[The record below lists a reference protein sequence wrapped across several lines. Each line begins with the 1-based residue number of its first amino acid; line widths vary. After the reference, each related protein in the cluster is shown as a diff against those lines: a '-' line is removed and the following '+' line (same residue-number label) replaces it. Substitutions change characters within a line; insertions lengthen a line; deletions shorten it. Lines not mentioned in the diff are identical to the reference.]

1 VADDELQILR
11 NEYVTDYHSISAAF
25 GTDVWGFVGTGTSN
39 FYRPLQIVIYGLEY
53 RAYGNRPWI
62 WHLVNLLLNAG
73 VIALTYFMVLALA
86 DGAWAFW
93 TALLFALHPMHA
105 EAVVWVASLPDLLCG
120 LLLVAAMLTYHRG
133 RSSRGATAAW
143 YFALSVLSFFAAE
156 FTKETSLL
164 FPAILLS
171 YEFFYRQVPLL
182 KLWKRLPELLPYV
195 AALVIYITVRLS
207 VLGAFTPN
215 SGKYLQLGARDLAFE
230 GPVLIARYL
239 GKMLLPLHFNYF
251 YDTPPVTSLNGLSAG
266 AMLLAIGFIAAMFV
280 LRRSQP
286 LLAFGMAWF
295 LILIAPALDV
305 NAIGENYFTERY
317 LYIPSLGLAIL
328 AGWAWL
334 EFLRWS
340 EERERQW
347 VAWSVL
353 VLVLGFYLFQIERRI
368 PVFHDDLR
376 LYQTTVLA
384 SPDSPH
390 VQASLAS
397 AYHEAG
403 NIPASIEHGYVAI
416 ALRPNYLWAQTNLGN
431 SLVEVGRYEEGI
443 QQLEAAV
450 AEKPDSAVALV
461 SLAKAY
467 VDVQRWQDAE
477 KCYRRAAQLDP
488 SEAGYYEHLADM
500 AASGAQGQEEI
511 ARLRDAVAQ
520 HPESL
525 DDWNQLGRAY
535 AKLSQW
541 SDAIACFQEILKHKP
556 GDVPT
561 LLELSVAAQ
570 AGGDFATAVTAGQQ
584 AAAAEPND
592 IGLQLNLSSAYFAAG
607 RYDNVI
613 VLLTGLLRRAPALP
627 HPDRVHFTLGLA
639 YEKKSQWAAAA
650 EQYREA
656 LQLNPQLTAAQN
668 QLNALQSR
676 LAQH

>member
-1 VADDELQILR
+1 M
-11 NEYVTDYHSISAAF
+11 
-25 GTDVWGFVGTGTSN
+25 DVWGFVSGGSSN
-39 FYRPLQIVIYGLEY
+39 YYRPVQLVLYNLEY
-53 RAYGNRPWI
+53 QAFGVRPWA
-62 WHLVNLLLNAG
+62 WHLIEILLNAG
-73 VIALTYFMVLALA
+73 TVTFAYLLVLALA
-86 DGAWAFW
+86 EAELAFW
-93 TALLFALHPMHA
+93 ASLFFALHPMHV
-105 EAVVWVASLPDLLCG
+105 EAVVWVAALPDLLCG
-120 LLLVAAMLTYHRG
+120 FLLVGAMLAYHKG
-133 RSSRGATAAW
+133 RSESGRLSVW
-143 YFALSVLSFFAAE
+143 HYSLSVLAFFLAE

-164 FPAILLS
+164 FPALLLS
-171 YEFFYRQVPLL
+171 YEFFYRRVPLAR
-182 KLWKRLPELLPYV
+182 LWKCLPRLLPY
-195 AALVIYITVRLS
+195 AATFVIYIAIRLS
-207 VLGAFTPN
+207 VLGAFTPDT
-215 SGKYLQLGARDLAFE
+215 GVYLHIARHQLVFAA
-230 GPVLIARYL
+230 PVLIARYL

-251 YDTPPVTSLNGLSAG
+251 YDSPPVTSLNTVCVA
-266 AMLLAIGFIAAMFV
+266 AILLTVAYVVAMFL
-280 LRRSQP
+280 LRNRQP

-295 LILIAPALDV
+295 LLVISPALDIK
-305 NAIGENYFTERY
+305 AIGENYFTERY

-334 EFLRWS
+334 RFLRWS

-347 VAWSVL
+347 LAWSVL
-353 VLVLGFYLFQIERRI
+353 VMVLGFYFLQIERRI
-368 PVFHDDLR
+368 PVFHDDLH

-384 SPDSPH
+384 SPHSPH

-403 NIPASIEHGYVAI
+403 NIPASIERGYVAI
-416 ALRPNYLWAQTNLGN
+416 ALRPQYVWAQTNLGN
-431 SLVEVGRYEEGI
+431 SLVEAGRYEEGI

-450 AEKPDSAVALV
+450 AEKPDSAAALV

-477 KCYRRAAQLDP
+477 KCYRRTAELDP
-488 SEAGYYEHLADM
+488 GKASYYEHLADL

-511 ARLRDAVAQ
+511 ARLRGAVAQ

-525 DDWNQLGRAY
+525 DEWNQLGRAY
-535 AKLSQW
+535 AKLAQW
-541 SDAIACFQEILKHKP
+541 SDAITCFQEILKHKP

-613 VLLTGLLRRAPALP
+613 ALLTGLLRRAPALP

-650 EQYREA
+650 EQCREA